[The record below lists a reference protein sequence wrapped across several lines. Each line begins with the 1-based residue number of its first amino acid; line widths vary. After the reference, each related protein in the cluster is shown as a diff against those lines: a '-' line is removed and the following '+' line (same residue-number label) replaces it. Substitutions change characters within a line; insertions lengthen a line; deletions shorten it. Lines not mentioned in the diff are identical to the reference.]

1 MQWAGEAPAR
11 TTFFHNSLYLNDDG
25 ISEAWGAALAAGH
38 EVGNHTKNHP
48 NGRAEGY
55 DVAAW
60 NEQISLCSNELS
72 AGRDVPAGAI
82 SGFRTPFLGYNEA
95 TFGSLVAQGLSYSF
109 PGSRRGGAGSTR
121 VQLRSACRGQSRA
134 FRVRGSHARLRFELR
149 RQCRR
154 HGRPTP
160 GRDRGLLGLRTR
172 QDRNAYG
179 APARRRRMDA
189 ASADAH
195 GPGPVVGRGGASGS
209 GGSTSPSGGSPAL
222 GGSGGE
228 ESGPDGS
235 GADAGCSCRT
245 APTRMGSRYGG
256 LALACLAIVTL
267 GARRQ
272 RSPE

>member
-189 ASADAH
+189 RKAAPMARAPTRVAAVVRRRRGWAH
-195 GPGPVVGRGGASGS
+195 ATEAWRLLVSQSSPWARGASGHRS
-209 GGSTSPSGGSPAL
+209 DRHTWHTDSAVTAL
-222 GGSGGE
+222 
-228 ESGPDGS
+228 P
-235 GADAGCSCRT
+235 
-245 APTRMGSRYGG
+245 
-256 LALACLAIVTL
+256 
-267 GARRQ
+267 
-272 RSPE
+272 